1 MNTDCIHHFKMIKFH
16 HIDKSEN
23 EDATKTHKVHIPFS
37 WIKFH
42 HIDKSVNED
51 ATKTHKVHIPFSWI
65 KFHHIDKSEN
75 EDAAKN
81 RKFHHID
88 KSENNA
94 KTTPCQYCNNIF
106 DRKSDFTLH
115 IEQNISESKWTG
127 PLL

>member
-1 MNTDCIHHFKMIKFH
+1 MLSTKVK
-16 HIDKSEN
+16 
-23 EDATKTHKVHIPFS
+23 EDATKNR
-37 WIKFH
+37 KF
-42 HIDKSVNED
+42 
-51 ATKTHKVHIPFSWI
+51 HIPFSWI